1 MSGSNSS
8 NPGADAERSDSRLGA
23 EGLML
28 TVHPMPSAHVEA
40 TPADARQRRSGRLR
54 MLMVLAACAA
64 PVIASYVTYFFVRPE
79 GRTNY
84 AEFMAPTR
92 AWPAAIPL
100 TDAQGAAVDPSIW
113 RRQWTLVVFARG
125 ACDAACEKQ
134 IYTQRQLREMLGR
147 ERERLDKVVVLI
159 DDTVLEPR
167 LAAALAATPA
177 VRVVKASGAPL
188 ATWLGTT
195 PEDLQARLYLVDPM
209 GEWMMRTPA
218 TPEPGKFKRDLERL
232 LRASASWD
240 RAGRD

>member
-8 NPGADAERSDSRLGA
+8 NPGADAELPDSRLSA

-28 TVHPMPSAHVEA
+28 TVHPMPSAQVEA
-40 TPADARQRRSGRLR
+40 TPADAGQRRNGRLR
-54 MLMVLAACAA
+54 MLLVLAACAA
-64 PVIASYVTYFFVRPE
+64 PVIASYVTYFYVRPE

-84 AEFMAPTR
+84 AEFVAPSR

-100 TDAQGAAVDPSIW
+100 KDAQGTAVEPSIW

-125 ACDAACEKQ
+125 ACDAACEKL

-147 ERERLDKVVVLI
+147 ERERLDKVVILI
-159 DDTVLEPR
+159 DDTELEPK
-167 LAAALAATPA
+167 LAVALAATPA
-177 VRVVKASGAPL
+177 ARVLKAPGAQL
-188 ATWLGTT
+188 AAWLGTT
-195 PEDLQARLYLVDPM
+195 TEDLPARLYLVDPM
-209 GEWMMRTPA
+209 GEWVMRTPT
-218 TPEPGKFKRDLERL
+218 TPDPAKFKRDLERL